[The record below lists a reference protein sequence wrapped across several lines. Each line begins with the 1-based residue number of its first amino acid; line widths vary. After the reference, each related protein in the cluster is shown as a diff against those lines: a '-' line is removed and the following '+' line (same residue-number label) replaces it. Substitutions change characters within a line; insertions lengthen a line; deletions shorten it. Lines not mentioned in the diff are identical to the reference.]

1 MTFIPASAFGVG
13 TSGIYHV
20 GYVVADLD
28 AAMTQFTDA
37 IGARW
42 VDHVVRARYRDAAE
56 QVVEVELHTS
66 FTLDGPVHVELIQA
80 APGTIWE
87 LGPGPRIHHIGL
99 WTDDVAAEA
108 QRLVRSGLPVVAGG
122 LDDVDASVPGYF
134 SYHDN
139 PHGGK
144 VELGAHRQAAGH
156 ARLDPRLTGSAA
168 PRLRRP

>member
-28 AAMTQFTDA
+28 AAMTQFTVA

-144 VELGAHRQAAGH
+144 VELVHIDKQQGMHDWIRG
-156 ARLDPRLTGSAA
+156 
-168 PRLRRP
+168 